1 MLTLSR
7 TLGRADGGEPLPTI
21 FRELERRGIRPRR
34 GQVTMIAGQPN
45 AGKSMFA
52 LFLALKL
59 AEPTL
64 YFSADSDEGTQVTR
78 AAAVV
83 TGHRIHDIE
92 EALHTGGQA
101 YYEDEL
107 TSLENFRMDF
117 ASNPTLD
124 EIELTLLAFE
134 EIYGRFPGVIVI
146 DNLINVVAEHDN
158 EKKAF
163 MEIQK
168 VFKYLCRETG
178 AAIFLLHH
186 CSEADGKPWAPPPRK
201 AIQQKVNE
209 IPELI
214 LTVAFNPQTNEFGI
228 AAVKNRNG
236 KADPA
241 ALDPVWLWADM
252 DTGRFFDDRFAA
264 TMAGVAV

>member
-1 MLTLSR
+1 VLTLSQ
-7 TLGRADGGEPLPTI
+7 TLGRADGGEPLPTV
-21 FRELERRGIRPRR
+21 FPALEWRGIRPRR
-34 GQVTMIAGQPN
+34 GQVTMVAGQPN

-52 LFLALKL
+52 LFYAMKL
-59 AEPTL
+59 DEPTL
-64 YFSADSDEGTQVTR
+64 YFSADSDEATQVTR

-83 TGHRIHDIE
+83 TGHRIRDVE
-92 EALHTGGQA
+92 DALQNGGQG

-107 TSLENFRMDF
+107 AGLRNFRMDF

-124 EIELTLLAFE
+124 EIELTLLAYE
-134 EIYGRFPGVIVI
+134 EMYGRFPGVIVI
-146 DNLINVVAEHDN
+146 DNLVNVVAEHDN

-168 VFKYLCRETG
+168 VFKFLCRETG

-186 CSEADGKPWAPPPRK
+186 CSESEGKPWSPPARK

-214 LTVAFNPQTNEFGI
+214 LTVAFNPQTNQFGV

-241 ALDPVWLWADM
+241 ALNPVWLWADM
-252 DTGRFFDDRFAA
+252 DTGRFFDDRHAA
-264 TMAGVAV
+264 IIAGVAF

>member
-1 MLTLSR
+1 VLTLSQ
-7 TLGRADGGEPLPTI
+7 TLGRADSGEPLPTV
-21 FRELERRGIRPRR
+21 FPALERRTIRPRR
-34 GQVTMIAGQPN
+34 GQVTMVAGQPN

-52 LFLALKL
+52 LNYALKL
-59 AEPTL
+59 DEPTL
-64 YFSADSDEGTQVTR
+64 YFSADSDEATQVTR

-83 TGHRIHDIE
+83 TGHRIRDVE
-92 EALHTGGQA
+92 DALMNGGQG

-107 TSLENFRMDF
+107 AGLRNFRMDF

-124 EIELTLLAFE
+124 EIELTLLAYE
-134 EIYGRFPGVIVI
+134 EMYGRFPGVIVV

-168 VFKYLCRETG
+168 VFKYICRETG
-178 AAIFLLHH
+178 ASIFLLHH
-186 CSEADGKPWAPPPRK
+186 CSESEGKPYHPPKRK
-201 AIQQKVNE
+201 TIQQKVTE

-214 LTVAFNPQTNEFGI
+214 LTVAYNPMTNQFGI
-228 AAVKNRNG
+228 AGVKNRNG
-236 KADPA
+236 KADPE

-252 DTGRFFDDRFAA
+252 DTGRFFDSRYDA
-264 TMAGVAV
+264 TIAGVAV